1 MDSITYYVK
10 EIQMNQ
16 MGEIQEMLIGE
27 LMFTK
32 DFKNY
37 TKDVKKITKKYNR
50 REIAIDR
57 IEKFSAKLYKLIN
70 KIEFDLLVFP
80 GNSGVML
87 RPVAEMVYEY
97 SKLDFPNYIELPVY
111 RDKTDYSGKFDIPA
125 CNEVLII
132 DDEIATGSSA
142 KICMETVLRSMTGVS
157 FVNFTI
163 LAENM
168 YFEWNKR
175 VPGAFVYFYGYAN
188 SIHGMTNNI
197 SHILSDKDFK
207 VLSKYIP
214 INAEKKQV
222 LAMLL
227 AGKIKNKNNNGEWVF
242 DEAIE
247 GKVVARTDKY
257 VQIKKGIIAD
267 IYGYVKSGIEKDK
280 DK

>member
-1 MDSITYYVK
+1 MDSIAYYAK
-10 EIQMNQ
+10 
-16 MGEIQEMLIGE
+16 EMLTGII
-27 LMFTK
+27 MFNK

-37 TKDVKKITKKYNR
+37 AKDVKKITKKYNR

-57 IEKFSAKLYKLIN
+57 TEKFASKLYNLIN
-70 KIEFDLLVFP
+70 ERDFDLLVFP

-87 RPVAEMVYEY
+87 RPIAEMVYEY
-97 SKLDFPNYIELPVY
+97 DKRDFPAYIELPVY
-111 RDKTDYSGKFDIPA
+111 RDKTDYSDKFDIPI
-125 CNEVLII
+125 CKEVLII

-168 YFEWNKR
+168 HFEWNKR
-175 VPGAFVYFYGYAN
+175 IPGAFVYFYGYAN

-197 SHILSDKDFK
+197 SHILSGKDFET
-207 VLSKYIP
+207 LSKYIP

-222 LAMLL
+222 LAMIL
-227 AGKIKNKNNNGEWVF
+227 AGKIKTKNNDSEWVF
-242 DEAIE
+242 DETIE
-247 GKVVARTDKY
+247 GKVVARTEKY
-257 VQIKKGIIAD
+257 VEIKKKIIAD
-267 IYGYVKSGIEKDK
+267 VYSYVKSGIEKHK